1 MTDWKGRLNAVNAKS
16 NYFSERHGPSRN
28 AHPGGNTATDFI
40 LVVDADSAA
49 RRAVTDYFKDHV
61 MSVYSVASP
70 AEAVRYSKESY
81 PALIILDVN
90 VGQDDGLD
98 VLRDIRLHSDVPV
111 IVTQQFRKGCDR
123 VVSLELGADAYVSK
137 PYNLRELLARVRAVL
152 RREAI
157 GHTIRSLHVERAAT
171 ASTDGNSNARGDG

>member
-1 MTDWKGRLNAVNAKS
+1 VNAKR
-16 NYFSERHGPSRN
+16 NYFSERHGPSTDPQ
-28 AHPGGNTATDFI
+28 PGENKATDFI

-49 RRAVTDYFKDHV
+49 RRAVTDYFRDHV
-61 MSVYSVASP
+61 ISVCSVASP
-70 AEAVRYSKESY
+70 AEAVRCSKESY
-81 PALIILDVN
+81 PALIVLDVN

-111 IVTQQFRKGCDR
+111 IVTDDCKKGCDG

-157 GHTIRSLHVERAAT
+157 GHTEWRRRFFEQK
-171 ASTDGNSNARGDG
+171 